1 MDSFGYLHSLSRRF
15 NSQAEL
21 PLGTVRPAEY
31 KRTKALRSI
40 APLFHSVF
48 RGVNIPGLVAA
59 VKMPIIAMAP
69 FSPLV
74 AASSSSDKNDCTLAR
89 SLAWLPA
96 SLEVLRSLVHSAM
109 VTAIRYR
116 RDVGE
121 SRWIFR
127 GPHSKSS
134 HITYL

>member
-1 MDSFGYLHSLSRRF
+1 MDSFGYLQSLSRF
-15 NSQAEL
+15 NSRAEL

-59 VKMPIIAMAP
+59 VKMPIIPMAP
-69 FSPLV
+69 FSPPV

-121 SRWIFR
+121 SRWIFW

-134 HITYL
+134 HITYI